1 MEMREN
7 MNTEKWKELLDEGVR
22 EGAFPCYAVAVGR
35 GDEIFFRAM
44 GGNRACFP
52 EPLPL
57 TEDTLFDMAS
67 LSKLMG
73 TSMAALRL
81 IDQGKLRLTDRVG
94 DFFEECY
101 GKEDI
106 TIYQLMTHTSGIP
119 SFFHMWKMNIDPRDA
134 AKVILERP
142 LAAPTGTTVI
152 YSCMGYIL
160 LGRILEK
167 ICGEP
172 LDRIVDREVLKPLG
186 MSDTCYCPAE
196 GRICVATEKKIDS
209 DSYICGHVHDE
220 NAYSIGGVSGNAG
233 LFSTLDDCIKFASL
247 LSRDAEGFLEKS
259 TFDLA
264 ITDHTEG
271 LSDSARGLGFHMFRE
286 QVYPGGSKM
295 SRGSYGHSGFTGTY
309 IYVDRETKV
318 YCIFLSNRVHFGRDT
333 EPFFAQKQKFFD
345 TVFTDIR
352 QGMDLKANG

>member
-1 MEMREN
+1 MKFVKN
-7 MNTEKWKELLDEGVR
+7 KAFNTQKWKELLDAGVS

-35 GDEIFFRAM
+35 GDELFFREI
-44 GGNRACFP
+44 GGNRACYP
-52 EPLPL
+52 TPLPL
-57 TEDTLFDMAS
+57 TENTLFDMAS

-94 DFFEECY
+94 DYFENCY

-119 SFFHMWKMNIDPRDA
+119 SFFHMWKMNIDPADA
-134 AKVILERP
+134 ARVIMERP

-167 ICGEP
+167 IYGES
-172 LDRIVDREVLKPLG
+172 LDRIVRKEVLVPLG
-186 MSDTCYCPAE
+186 MEDTCYCPEE
-196 GRICVATEKKIDS
+196 GRICAATEKKVGS
-209 DSYICGHVHDE
+209 VEYICGHVHDE

-247 LSRDAEGFLEKS
+247 LSRDAEGYLKRE

-264 ITDHTEG
+264 VTDHTEG
-271 LSDSARGLGFHMFRE
+271 ISDSARGLGFHMFRE
-286 QVYPGGSKM
+286 KVYPGGINM
-295 SRGSYGHSGFTGTY
+295 SRGSFGHSGFTGTY
-309 IYVDRETKV
+309 LYVDRQTKI
-318 YCIFLSNRVHFGRDT
+318 YCVFLSNRVHFGRDT
-333 EPFFAQKQKFFD
+333 EPFFEQKQKFFD
-345 TVFTDIR
+345 AVFADVR
-352 QGMDLKANG
+352 NSGM

>member
-1 MEMREN
+1 

-22 EGAFPCYAVAVGR
+22 EGAFPCYAVAIGR

-73 TSMAALRL
+73 TSMVALRL

-196 GRICVATEKKIDS
+196 GRICVATEKKINS
-209 DSYICGHVHDE
+209 DGYICGHVHDE

-271 LSDSARGLGFHMFRE
+271 LSESARGLGFHMFRE

-352 QGMDLKANG
+352 QGMDLQANG